1 MSVKNQTYLVDQHE
15 NDDAS
20 HDIIPQDEQARRNA
34 EARKRIED
42 LLEQKRLKE
51 LFDDS
56 DDW

>member
-1 MSVKNQTYLVDQHE
+1 MSVKNQTYLIDQHE

-20 HDIIPQDEQARRNA
+20 HDIILQDEQARRNA